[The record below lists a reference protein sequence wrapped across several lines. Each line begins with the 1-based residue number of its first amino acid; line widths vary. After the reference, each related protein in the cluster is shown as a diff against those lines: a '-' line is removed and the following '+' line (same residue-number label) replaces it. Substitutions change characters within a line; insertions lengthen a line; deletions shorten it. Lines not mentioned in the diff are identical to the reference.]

1 MESMANGSFR
11 FSSTIIQ
18 IVQIEQKNIISS
30 TNKDLV
36 FMRTKEIYT
45 KSHLLFNQAFI
56 FGFILSSFISFH
68 VSGQEKMKV
77 GETGFSVKRPVM
89 ASACENGCPWGELG
103 DFVKESMKPL
113 GYEVILCR
121 NCNQNLGPGLVSE
134 SNYPPELNRGNIAD
148 GIQRVDAPVD
158 FGVTASDF
166 LTRAFFGEDDY
177 AKEGPYS
184 NLRLIAKIEDPFY
197 LLVAVKSESGIT
209 DLAQIREKRLPVRVL
224 CMGSPIT
231 QPILDF
237 YGINRKDLES
247 WGGSMGNEM
256 AERGNAEFDVII
268 NDIAS
273 PANNPESDYWTA
285 FSYKYNL
292 NFIELPDELLKSI
305 AAKVKGAQFV
315 TVKWGL
321 LKGVDR
327 QIKTLGRSGNSVFA
341 REDTP
346 EQAAYDIAKAID
358 LNRSAL
364 KWFIR
369 PYSYDSRT
377 VWKNDGV
384 PLHPGAERY
393 YREMG
398 YIY

>member
-1 MESMANGSFR
+1 MKLSKFNTVNHVPMAGIFLSA
-11 FSSTIIQ
+11 
-18 IVQIEQKNIISS
+18 
-30 TNKDLV
+30 LV
-36 FMRTKEIYT
+36 
-45 KSHLLFNQAFI
+45 LCFI
-56 FGFILSSFISFH
+56 PAA
-68 VSGQEKMKV
+68 GQESTQSE
-77 GETGFSVKRPVM
+77 ETGFGVKRPVM

-103 DFVKESMKPL
+103 DFVREAMMPF
-113 GYEVILCR
+113 GYDVILCR
-121 NCNQNLGPGLVSE
+121 NCNQNLGPGLVSGAD
-134 SNYPPELNRGNIAD
+134 YPPELSKGNIAE

-166 LTRAFFGEDDY
+166 LSRAYFAEGDY
-177 AKEGPYS
+177 AASGPYK

-197 LLVAVKSESGIT
+197 LLVAVKAESGIT
-209 DLAQIREKRLPVRVL
+209 DLAQIRAKRLPVRVL
-224 CMGSPIT
+224 CMGSPVT
-231 QPILDF
+231 QPILEY
-237 YGINRKDLES
+237 YGITKKDLES

-268 NDIAS
+268 NDLAS

-292 NFIELPDELLKSI
+292 NFIELPAELLNSIVKS
-305 AAKVKGAQFV
+305 VRGTQLV

-321 LKGVDR
+321 FKGVDR
-327 QIKTLGRSGNSVFA
+327 QIKTIGRSGNSIFA
-341 REDTP
+341 RDDTP

-358 LNRSAL
+358 LNRAAL

-377 VWKNDGV
+377 VWQNDGV

-393 YREMG
+393 YREVG
-398 YIY
+398 YIR

>member
-1 MESMANGSFR
+1 MNNKEVSLKHRAF
-11 FSSTIIQ
+11 FIQ
-18 IVQIEQKNIISS
+18 I
-30 TNKDLV
+30 
-36 FMRTKEIYT
+36 
-45 KSHLLFNQAFI
+45 FI
-56 FGFILSSFISFH
+56 FGFIFCCFH
-68 VSGQEKMKV
+68 TYAQETMKV
-77 GETGFSVKRPVM
+77 GETGFGVKKPVM
-89 ASACENGCPWGELG
+89 AAACENGCPWGELG
-103 DFVKESMKPL
+103 DFVKESMAPS

-121 NCNQNLGPGLVSE
+121 NCNANLGPGLVSKAG
-134 SNYPPELNRGNIAD
+134 YPPELNKNNIAD

-166 LTRAFFGEDDY
+166 LSRAFFGEADY
-177 AKEGPYS
+177 TSIGPLT

-197 LLVAVKSESGIT
+197 LLVAVKAESGIT
-209 DLAQIREKRLPVRVL
+209 NLAQIREKRLPVRVL

-231 QPILDF
+231 QPILEY
-237 YGINRKDLES
+237 YGITRKDLES

-256 AERGNAEFDVII
+256 AERGNGVFDVII

-292 NFIELPDELLKSI
+292 HFIELPDELLSSI
-305 AAKVKGAQFV
+305 IVKVKGTQLV

-327 QIKTLGRSGNSVFA
+327 KIKTVGRSGNSVFA
-341 REDTP
+341 RYDTP
-346 EQAAYDIAKAID
+346 EQASYDIAKAID
-358 LNRSAL
+358 INRAAL

-398 YIY
+398 YIH